1 MMKRSVV
8 ALGIL
13 GLVCAVALPA
23 ASAKELL
30 KEDFST
36 DKLLKDE
43 KTYVQGR
50 GLGIRGDASLPP
62 FMVRDGVLTSSAEGS
77 TTGSDEVSTDDP
89 DLPGVRYL
97 LLTGDPSWAD
107 VSIQSKIM
115 VDSQGTGS
123 VGLVLRAAPK
133 TKPEDPDSWYELRYT
148 TGLPPVLPAEE
159 SSGIEQN
166 QDPPSL
172 RIMKV
177 VNGKWT
183 MLAETDASKEPSIPN
198 ISTSGDE
205 LVGQFVTFRF
215 VAKGNLLQGFI
226 SIDGVKF
233 DKFLEATDD
242 ELKAGLVGL
251 AHYDYNPIFDDL
263 LVEDAP

>member
-23 ASAKELL
+23 ANAAVLV

-36 DKLLKDE
+36 DNLLKD
-43 KTYVQGR
+43 KATYVQGR
-50 GLGIRGDASLPP
+50 GLLIRGDDSLPP

-77 TTGSDEVSTDDP
+77 TAGSDEVSVDDP
-89 DLPGVRYL
+89 DLPGVRFL
-97 LLTGDPSWAD
+97 LLIGEPTWAD
-107 VSIQSKIM
+107 VSIQSKVKI
-115 VDSQGTGS
+115 DSQGTGS
-123 VGLVLRAAPK
+123 FGLVLRAASK
-133 TKPEDPDSWYELRYT
+133 TKLEDPDSWYELRYT
-148 TGLPPVLPAEE
+148 TGLPPVLPDEE
-159 SSGIEQN
+159 DDGIEQN

-177 VNGKWT
+177 VKGKWT
-183 MLAETDASKEPSIPN
+183 MLAEVDASGEKEIPN
-198 ISTSGDE
+198 ISTSGDA
-205 LVGQFVTFRF
+205 LVGEFITVRF
-215 VAKGNLLQGFI
+215 TAKGNLLQGFI

-233 DKFLEATDD
+233 DKFIEATDD
-242 ELKAGLVGL
+242 ELKTGRVGL

-263 LVEDAP
+263 LVEDTL